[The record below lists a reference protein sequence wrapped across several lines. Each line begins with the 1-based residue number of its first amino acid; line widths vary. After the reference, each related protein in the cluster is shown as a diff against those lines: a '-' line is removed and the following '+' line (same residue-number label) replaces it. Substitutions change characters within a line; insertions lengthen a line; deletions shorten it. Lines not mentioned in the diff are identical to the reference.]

1 MRLDFAFI
9 IGDYVAGTLIG
20 VLTAC
25 AVHLF
30 VRPTMDTVLAM
41 LLGMGLGM
49 AVHLVAGLS
58 FAPLLGAFHT
68 MVPGSLIGMYGGMLF
83 AMRET
88 MQHPTSLNHAA
99 RIGALFGILVV
110 ASMQL
115 YDLALRVGRV
125 QRNRQWIL
133 FANQN
138 GNGSAAL
145 MIGPPGPMHAVLGQL
160 NGTCSQEC
168 KGAA

>member
-58 FAPLLGAFHT
+58 FAPLL
-68 MVPGSLIGMYGGMLF
+68 
-83 AMRET
+83 
-88 MQHPTSLNHAA
+88 
-99 RIGALFGILVV
+99 GALFGILVV